1 MRNAFEKFKKEWGDK
16 TFNEIL
22 GCAKNNC
29 NGLSLTTDV
38 DEYNNNTIACEV
50 RYCPNYDKLDYD
62 KSIIVEVVFE
72 NNKVNFNFS
81 TPTFFVNKFGRR
93 WEKILEFNK
102 DEKNPRDDQYL
113 WWEMLSINEGKFYMN
128 NYDGEMVFVI
138 NNGIEMLK
146 CDF

>member
-29 NGLSLTTDV
+29 NGLALTTDV

-128 NYDGEMVFVI
+128 NYDGEMVFVN

>member
-50 RYCPNYDKLDYD
+50 RYYPNYDKLDYD

-93 WEKILEFNK
+93 WETILEFNK

-128 NYDGEMVFVI
+128 NYDGEMVFVN
-138 NNGIEMLK
+138 NNGREILK
-146 CDF
+146 TDF